1 MRALTTLI
9 MTVQAFHMQKPGSY
23 AVLLDFGAI
32 SMLASDAGGNSAI
45 ARFGCSAARSWP
57 FPPPPPL
64 LGAPSLT
71 SPLAIQSKTPNTP
84 LYHSKVQHTVNLNFV
99 HCNW

>member
-57 FPPPPPL
+57 IPPPPP
-64 LGAPSLT
+64 PWC
-71 SPLAIQSKTPNTP
+71 PLAHIAPRYSIQDP
-84 LYHSKVQHTVNLNFV
+84 
-99 HCNW
+99 